1 MAASP
6 DIPLTDRAHEVAA
19 PLSPA
24 ALRLHDRFVAAIDDD
39 LDMPTALAV
48 VREALRTPDIAA
60 DERRW
65 LVLDADLVLGLDL
78 DRVWEAGAGVPGS
91 PAGADEALP
100 EDAAALLEARSAA
113 RTARDW
119 SRADALRDDLAAL
132 GIEVVDGAEG
142 TTWRRR
148 AP

>member
-1 MAASP
+1 M
-6 DIPLTDRAHEVAA
+6 
-19 PLSPA
+19 
-24 ALRLHDRFVAAIDDD
+24 AAIDDD

-100 EDAAALLEARSAA
+100 ADAAALLEARSAA
-113 RTARDW
+113 RSARDW